1 MTEYVLAKKD
11 EDFKTAAALFT
22 EYADWL
28 GVNLCFQGFNEELQ
42 QLDKMYS
49 AADGGIILCK
59 KEDEFIGC
67 VAIRRMDTHTA
78 ELKRMWVRLPY
89 QGQGIGEQLLK
100 ESLALVA
107 KLQYRCIRLDTLQRL
122 APAIKLYKKYGFVET
137 AAYYDNPNKDVV
149 YMEKRLKSIA

>member
-1 MTEYVLAKKD
+1 
-11 EDFKTAAALFT
+11 
-22 EYADWL
+22 
-28 GVNLCFQGFNEELQ
+28 
-42 QLDKMYS
+42 MYS